1 MKKIIM
7 AIAALFVAATASAQI
22 GISAGLTSSSTTLDG
37 AYSDVVSGAVNQY
50 HVGLTYKIGIGNLL
64 AIQPS
69 VLYNV
74 KGSNFNVEDLTS
86 TSLNFKTGFVEV
98 PVQVQLG
105 FGLGTLAR
113 AYALAE
119 PYVGYAITNEVTTK
133 SAIAAAANTQQ
144 TWDNVKNRL
153 EYGVGVGA
161 GVELLRHLQVS
172 VKYFW
177 TLSDLYGLQ
186 DAKLDNI
193 INSLSNINMKNA
205 NGVAATVTIL
215 F

>member
-1 MKKIIM
+1 MKKIII

-113 AYALAE
+113 VYALAE

>member
-1 MKKIIM
+1 MKKIII

-50 HVGLTYKIGIGNLL
+50 HVVLPYEIGIGNLL

-113 AYALAE
+113 VYALAE

-186 DAKLDNI
+186 DATLDNV
-193 INSLSNINMKNA
+193 INSLGNINMKNA

>member
-1 MKKIIM
+1 MKKFFI
-7 AIAALFVAATASAQI
+7 AIAALFVAASASAQI

-37 AYSDVVSGAVNQY
+37 AYADVTNGAVNQY
-50 HVGLTYKIGIGNLL
+50 HVGLTYKIGLGNIL

-113 AYALAE
+113 VYALAE

>member
-1 MKKIIM
+1 MKKFII
-7 AIAALFVAATASAQI
+7 AIAALFVAASASAQI

-37 AYSDVVSGAVNQY
+37 AYADVTNGAVNQY

-113 AYALAE
+113 VYALAE

-186 DAKLDNI
+186 DATLDNV
-193 INSLSNINMKNA
+193 INSLGNINMKNA

>member
-1 MKKIIM
+1 MKKIII

-113 AYALAE
+113 VYALAE

-177 TLSDLYGLQ
+177 ALSDLYGLQ

>member
-1 MKKIIM
+1 MKKFII

-50 HVGLTYKIGIGNLL
+50 HVGLTYKIGLGNLL

-69 VLYNV
+69 ILYNV

-113 AYALAE
+113 VYALAE

>member
-1 MKKIIM
+1 MKKFFI
-7 AIAALFVAATASAQI
+7 AIAALFVAASASAQI

-37 AYSDVVSGAVNQY
+37 AYADVTNGAVNQY

-113 AYALAE
+113 VYALAE

>member
-1 MKKIIM
+1 MKKFFI
-7 AIAALFVAATASAQI
+7 AIAALFVAASASAQI

-37 AYSDVVSGAVNQY
+37 AYADVVSGAVNQY

-113 AYALAE
+113 VYALAE

-205 NGVAATVTIL
+205 NGAAATVTIL

>member
-1 MKKIIM
+1 MKKFII
-7 AIAALFVAATASAQI
+7 AIAALFVAASASAQI

-37 AYSDVVSGAVNQY
+37 AYADVVSGAVNQY
-50 HVGLTYKIGIGNLL
+50 HVGLTYKIGLGNLL

-69 VLYNV
+69 ILYNV

-113 AYALAE
+113 VYALAE

>member
-1 MKKIIM
+1 MKKFFI
-7 AIAALFVAATASAQI
+7 AIAALFVAASASAQI

-37 AYSDVVSGAVNQY
+37 AYADVVSGAVNQY
-50 HVGLTYKIGIGNLL
+50 HVGLTYKIGLGNLL

-69 VLYNV
+69 ILYNV
-74 KGSNFNVEDLTS
+74 KGSNFNVEDRTS

-113 AYALAE
+113 VYALAE

>member
-1 MKKIIM
+1 MKKFFI
-7 AIAALFVAATASAQI
+7 AIAALFVAASASAQI

-37 AYSDVVSGAVNQY
+37 AYADVTNGAVNQY
-50 HVGLTYKIGIGNLL
+50 HVGLTYKIGLGNIL

-69 VLYNV
+69 ILYNV
-74 KGSNFNVEDLTS
+74 KGSNFNVEDITS

-113 AYALAE
+113 VYALAE

-161 GVELLRHLQVS
+161 GGELLRHLQVS

>member
-1 MKKIIM
+1 MKKFII
-7 AIAALFVAATASAQI
+7 AIAALFVAASASAQI

-37 AYSDVVSGAVNQY
+37 AYADVVSGAVNQY
-50 HVGLTYKIGIGNLL
+50 HVGLTYKIGLGNLL

-113 AYALAE
+113 VYALAE

-161 GVELLRHLQVS
+161 GVELFRHLQVS

>member
-1 MKKIIM
+1 MKKIII

-113 AYALAE
+113 VYALAE

-186 DAKLDNI
+186 DATLDNV

>member
-1 MKKIIM
+1 MKKFII
-7 AIAALFVAATASAQI
+7 AIAALFVAASASAQI

-37 AYSDVVSGAVNQY
+37 AYADVVSGAVNQY

-113 AYALAE
+113 VYALAE

>member
-1 MKKIIM
+1 MKKFII
-7 AIAALFVAATASAQI
+7 AIAALFVAASASAQI

-37 AYSDVVSGAVNQY
+37 AYADVVSGAVNQY
-50 HVGLTYKIGIGNLL
+50 HVGLTYKIGLGNLL

-69 VLYNV
+69 ILYNV
-74 KGSNFNVEDLTS
+74 KGSNFNIEDITS

-113 AYALAE
+113 VYALAE

-144 TWDNVKNRL
+144 TWDNVKNR
-153 EYGVGVGA
+153 
-161 GVELLRHLQVS
+161 
-172 VKYFW
+172 F
-177 TLSDLYGLQ
+177 
-186 DAKLDNI
+186 
-193 INSLSNINMKNA
+193 
-205 NGVAATVTIL
+205 
-215 F
+215 

>member
-1 MKKIIM
+1 MKKFFI
-7 AIAALFVAATASAQI
+7 AIAALFVAASASAQI

-37 AYSDVVSGAVNQY
+37 AYADVTNGAVNQY

-69 VLYNV
+69 ILYNV
-74 KGSNFNVEDLTS
+74 KGSNFNVEDITS

-113 AYALAE
+113 VYALAE

>member
-1 MKKIIM
+1 MKKFII

-113 AYALAE
+113 VYALAE

>member
-1 MKKIIM
+1 MKKFFI
-7 AIAALFVAATASAQI
+7 AIAALFVAASASAQI

-37 AYSDVVSGAVNQY
+37 AYADVTNGAVNQY

-113 AYALAE
+113 VYALAE

-144 TWDNVKNRL
+144 TWDNVKNRR

-161 GVELLRHLQVS
+161 GVELFRHLQVS

>member
-1 MKKIIM
+1 MKKFFI
-7 AIAALFVAATASAQI
+7 AIAALFVAALASAQI
-22 GISAGLTSSSTTLDG
+22 GIRAGLTSSSTTLDG
-37 AYSDVVSGAVNQY
+37 AYADVTNGAVNQY
-50 HVGLTYKIGIGNLL
+50 HVGLTYKIGLGNIL

-69 VLYNV
+69 ILYNV
-74 KGSNFNVEDLTS
+74 KGSNFNVEDITS

-113 AYALAE
+113 VYALAE

-205 NGVAATVTIL
+205 NGVAATVTVL

>member
-1 MKKIIM
+1 MKKIII

-113 AYALAE
+113 VYALAE

-153 EYGVGVGA
+153 EYGVSLGA

-172 VKYFW
+172 VKYSW

-186 DAKLDNI
+186 DATLDNVM
-193 INSLSNINMKNA
+193 NSLGNIQLNNA

>member
-1 MKKIIM
+1 MKKFII
-7 AIAALFVAATASAQI
+7 AIAALFVAASASAQI

-37 AYSDVVSGAVNQY
+37 AYADVTNGAVNQY
-50 HVGLTYKIGIGNLL
+50 HVGLTYKIGLGNIL

-69 VLYNV
+69 ILYNV
-74 KGSNFNVEDLTS
+74 KGSNFNVEDITS

-113 AYALAE
+113 VYALAE

>member
-1 MKKIIM
+1 MKKIII

-113 AYALAE
+113 VYALAE

-186 DAKLDNI
+186 DAKLVNI
-193 INSLSNINMKNA
+193 IKSLGNINMKNA

>member
-1 MKKIIM
+1 MKKFFI
-7 AIAALFVAATASAQI
+7 AIAALFVAASASAQI

-37 AYSDVVSGAVNQY
+37 AYADVTNGAVNQY

-113 AYALAE
+113 VYALAE

-161 GVELLRHLQVS
+161 GVELFRHLQVS

>member
-1 MKKIIM
+1 MKKFFI
-7 AIAALFVAATASAQI
+7 AIAALFVAASASAQI

-37 AYSDVVSGAVNQY
+37 AYADVTNGAVNQY
-50 HVGLTYKIGIGNLL
+50 HVGLTYKIGLGNLL

-69 VLYNV
+69 ILYNV
-74 KGSNFNVEDLTS
+74 KGSNFNVEDITS

-113 AYALAE
+113 VYALAE